1 MPRSHLIRMLL
12 ILTAVSLVMAGLV
25 SLKPSPAAAAA
36 NGAGNELIAETAL
49 SEQTQASG
57 LDTAVISPVFTPE
70 VQHWTAEI
78 GQWAAEFGLDPN
90 LVATIMQIESCGDPT
105 AVSPAGAQGLFQVM
119 PFHFGA
125 GEEMQN
131 PTTNARR
138 GLAYFVERLAQT
150 DGDTRQSFAGYKSP
164 VTVITD
170 TPDTLMSVAA
180 AAKACASW
188 SSTSAPFEIVTSP
201 AVTVAPPA
209 VTVRPP
215 AVTVTPDDVL
225 RVLPSDTA
233 PVSVEAPSTVSVP
246 LQSMLEKLLV

>member
-150 DGDTRQSFAGYKSP
+150 DGDTRQSFAGYNGGH
-164 VTVITD
+164 
-170 TPDTLMSVAA
+170 VAA
-180 AAKACASW
+180 AAGWNSW
-188 SSTSAPFEIVTSP
+188 LPETRAYVRWATGIYDEALAGKEVSETLAQWQAAGGDHLCDRAT
-201 AVTVAPPA
+201 AVLGLA
-209 VTVRPP
+209 
-215 AVTVTPDDVL
+215 D
-225 RVLPSDTA
+225 
-233 PVSVEAPSTVSVP
+233 
-246 LQSMLEKLLV
+246 